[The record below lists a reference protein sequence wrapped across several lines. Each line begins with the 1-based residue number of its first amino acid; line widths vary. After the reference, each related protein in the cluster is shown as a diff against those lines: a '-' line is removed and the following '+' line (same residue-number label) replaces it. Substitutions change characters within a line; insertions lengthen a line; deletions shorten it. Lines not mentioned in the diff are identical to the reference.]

1 MKYFII
7 LILIIFN
14 PTYEDNKLKGKYYV
28 DFEGKLYQNGYI
40 DFKDSIF
47 SMKHFNLL
55 PYTGKIQYSRND
67 AYLYI
72 NSSKDVFFTI
82 RNENLNKDTIKF
94 GVHSK
99 SATPSNY
106 MDISIGGGKFIKLK

>member
-47 SMKHFNLL
+47 SMKHFL
-55 PYTGKIQYSRND
+55 
-67 AYLYI
+67 
-72 NSSKDVFFTI
+72 
-82 RNENLNKDTIKF
+82 
-94 GVHSK
+94 HW
-99 SATPSNY
+99 
-106 MDISIGGGKFIKLK
+106 